1 MKGTITEEPHLKK
14 FPDAGGAMARRRRRS
29 RSLLFSLS
37 KASSSFVI
45 LFLLLVCSVSGVTPR
60 SEPLLAHRW
69 ELIGTET
76 FTGDSWF
83 VFCSFSSAH
92 HHVLTGFSAFGL
104 RSTRLNRLLPLRVI
118 PRLEGPLPKTPPTSS
133 QVHFP
138 ATCFNVITTD
148 ARGTPHIT
156 RSIDPDPF
164 RQGNLYSPRS
174 SDIST
179 ITGLTREPGDS
190 FTFGE
195 VSPQFTCTLPF
206 YTALKTP
213 ELRSEPLPYS
223 SGAFSTI
230 CRRWFSQSRSVIGR
244 RRRPLILEMGLT
256 CFILGLANPLNP
268 KGPHLWLI
276 GAFN

>member
-1 MKGTITEEPHLKK
+1 
-14 FPDAGGAMARRRRRS
+14 MARRRRRS

-92 HHVLTGFSAFGL
+92 HHVLTVFLLLASDL
-104 RSTRLNRLLPLRVI
+104 RLNRLLPLRVI

-164 RQGNLYSPRS
+164 DRKPVLASS

-179 ITGLTREPGDS
+179 ITGLTREPGI
-190 FTFGE
+190 
-195 VSPQFTCTLPF
+195 
-206 YTALKTP
+206 AL
-213 ELRSEPLPYS
+213 LR
-223 SGAFSTI
+223 
-230 CRRWFSQSRSVIGR
+230 
-244 RRRPLILEMGLT
+244 
-256 CFILGLANPLNP
+256 
-268 KGPHLWLI
+268 
-276 GAFN
+276 

>member
-1 MKGTITEEPHLKK
+1 
-14 FPDAGGAMARRRRRS
+14 MARPAPPRFYS
-29 RSLLFSLS
+29 SPLQSFLFICY
-37 KASSSFVI
+37 FV
-45 LFLLLVCSVSGVTPR
+45 LLLVCSVSGVTPR

-138 ATCFNVITTD
+138 ATCFNVIPTD

-156 RSIDPDPF
+156 
-164 RQGNLYSPRS
+164 
-174 SDIST
+174 
-179 ITGLTREPGDS
+179 GL
-190 FTFGE
+190 
-195 VSPQFTCTLPF
+195 
-206 YTALKTP
+206 
-213 ELRSEPLPYS
+213 
-223 SGAFSTI
+223 
-230 CRRWFSQSRSVIGR
+230 
-244 RRRPLILEMGLT
+244 
-256 CFILGLANPLNP
+256 
-268 KGPHLWLI
+268 
-276 GAFN
+276 